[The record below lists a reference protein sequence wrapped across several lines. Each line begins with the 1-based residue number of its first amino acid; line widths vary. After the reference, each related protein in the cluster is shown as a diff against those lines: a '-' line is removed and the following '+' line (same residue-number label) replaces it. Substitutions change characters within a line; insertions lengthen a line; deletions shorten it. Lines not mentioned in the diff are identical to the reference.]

1 MSAIRLPPTAT
12 ISEEQYLRDELN
24 REIKHEY
31 IDGYIY
37 AMAGASRN
45 HQRIVGSLSADF
57 RNHLA
62 NKPCEAFS
70 SDIKVKAGSKF
81 FYPDVIVVCDDAEG
95 DDYYTKRPVI
105 VVEVLSRSTRR
116 RDETIKRLAYQ
127 NLPSLQEYV
136 LIEQDI
142 VDVEVCRRSEG
153 WVSRH
158 FFMGDAV
165 TFESIGLS
173 LSVEAIYA
181 RVENE
186 DVRLYFEEQARAA
199 ENPRTDSPAS
209 EPDQ

>member
-1 MSAIRLPPTAT
+1 MSAIRLPQTAP
-12 ISEEQYLRDELN
+12 ISEEQYLRDELT

-37 AMAGASRN
+37 AMSGGSRN
-45 HQRIVGSLSADF
+45 HERIAGNIFSELRSFLSGT
-57 RNHLA
+57 
-62 NKPCEAFS
+62 PCEAFS
-70 SDIKVKAGSKF
+70 SNLKIKAGRKF
-81 FYPDVIVVCDDAEG
+81 FYPDAMVVCNEADPK
-95 DDYYTKRPVI
+95 DYYTQSPVL

-116 RDETIKRLAYQ
+116 RDETTKRLAYQ

-158 FFMGDAV
+158 FFMGDEV
-165 TFESIGLS
+165 TFESIGLT
-173 LSVEAIYA
+173 LGVEAIYA

-186 DVRLYFEEQARAA
+186 DVRLYFEEQA
-199 ENPRTDSPAS
+199 AS
-209 EPDQ
+209 QTSTPPPDPDTP